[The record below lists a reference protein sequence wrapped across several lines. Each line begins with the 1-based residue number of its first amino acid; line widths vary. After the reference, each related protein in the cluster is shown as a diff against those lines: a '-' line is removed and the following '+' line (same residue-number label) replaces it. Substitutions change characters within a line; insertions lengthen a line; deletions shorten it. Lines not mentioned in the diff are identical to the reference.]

1 MTPTPPFNPRAPFTR
16 AEAMAAGL
24 TAWQLRGKDW
34 ARIFRNVYVSREVPR
49 TVAVRARAAMRLAPA
64 GTVVSHQ
71 TAALLWGGTVPDTSV
86 IHVKIGYR
94 KTFDVDG
101 VRAHRSCRPHTGTR
115 RHGVAVTTPEQT
127 IMDLATD
134 LDLVQLVVL
143 GDRLVKRKVTTAAK
157 LVDAADSWDGYH
169 AALARRAAGLVRP
182 GVDSPPESRLRLL
195 IVLAG
200 LPEPTVNHII
210 RNPETGDW
218 ARRFELAYEDLLL
231 AIEYEGRHHRGDDDV
246 WADDIDRREDLDRR
260 SWRVVQ
266 VISDGLFEHPLRTLQ
281 RIEQARL
288 DRGAPATGA
297 FLDDWRRY
305 FPGRD
310 VA

>member
-1 MTPTPPFNPRAPFTR
+1 MTSTPPFNPRDPFTR
-16 AEAMAAGL
+16 AEAMAAGM
-24 TAWQLRGKDW
+24 TPWQLRGKDW

-64 GTVVSHQ
+64 GAVVSHH

-86 IHVKIGYR
+86 IHVKISYR

-101 VRAHRSCRPHTGTR
+101 VRAHRSFRPATGTR

-127 IMDLATD
+127 FLDLATD

-157 LVDAADSWDGYH
+157 LVAAAASWDGYH
-169 AALARRAAGLVRP
+169 AVLARRAAGLVRP

-195 IVLAG
+195 MVLAG

-218 ARRFELAYEDLLL
+218 QRRFELAYEDLLL
-231 AIEYEGRHHRGDDDV
+231 AIEYEGRQHRGDDDV
-246 WADDIDRREDLDRR
+246 WANDIDRREDLDRR

-266 VISDGLFEHPLRTLQ
+266 VISDGLFENPLRTLQ

-288 DRGAPATGA
+288 DRGAPATGT
-297 FLDDWRRY
+297 FSDDWRRY

>member
-71 TAALLWGGTVPDTSV
+71 TAALLWGGSVPDTSV

-127 IMDLATD
+127 VMDLATD

-169 AALARRAAGLVRP
+169 TALVRRAAGLVRP
-182 GVDSPPESRLRLL
+182 GVDSPPELL
-195 IVLAG
+195 Q
-200 LPEPTVNHII
+200 
-210 RNPETGDW
+210 RNPYCSAG
-218 ARRFELAYEDLLL
+218 F
-231 AIEYEGRHHRGDDDV
+231 
-246 WADDIDRREDLDRR
+246 
-260 SWRVVQ
+260 S
-266 VISDGLFEHPLRTLQ
+266 S
-281 RIEQARL
+281 
-288 DRGAPATGA
+288 RGAREGCPSPQCNQGTLPKHYAVDRHAAATRCAGGCCA
-297 FLDDWRRY
+297 GGHLY
-305 FPGRD
+305 
-310 VA
+310 